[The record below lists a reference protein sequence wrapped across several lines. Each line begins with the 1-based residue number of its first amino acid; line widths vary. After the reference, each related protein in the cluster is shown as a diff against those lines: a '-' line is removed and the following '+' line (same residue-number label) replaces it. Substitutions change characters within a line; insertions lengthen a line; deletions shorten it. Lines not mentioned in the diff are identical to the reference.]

1 MPNAYHN
8 RGSRHVPPAS
18 PNDGAKDLA
27 ELSLSG
33 TAEYDPL
40 AGGRGLVFGL
50 LFSTVL
56 FCGIV
61 ALAILIW
68 AH

>member
-1 MPNAYHN
+1 MPNAYQD
-8 RGSRHVPPAS
+8 RGSRTVS
-18 PNDGAKDLA
+18 PTPRNEGAKDLA
-27 ELSLSG
+27 ELSMSG

-40 AGGRGLVFGL
+40 SGGRGLVFGL

-68 AH
+68 AS